1 MEKNIIETLQELKKL
16 VIQYE
21 TAVDNFEQSKILLK
35 NAKEYQPTR
44 LKNFDEEYLPKFIEE
59 SIGEK
64 PKDFG
69 KVDPRKYFKKTTQK
83 KEKVIE
89 EYNQKLKFAK
99 EEFYKKYSEKRELFN
114 KYDCQEKEEKIYIAQ
129 EKFDSTKNVLEKESQ
144 KIDSVGVLPRMLMSS
159 IIIDKLISYF
169 DNWRTDNLKDAI
181 NLYFDEKWKIDESNR
196 IRDLLEN
203 IEQKLDKN
211 NEQFS
216 YIITNIEEIGET
228 ISDVNTTLNNLNN
241 TITEETN

>member
-1 MEKNIIETLQELKKL
+1 
-16 VIQYE
+16 
-21 TAVDNFEQSKILLK
+21 
-35 NAKEYQPTR
+35 
-44 LKNFDEEYLPKFIEE
+44 
-59 SIGEK
+59 
-64 PKDFG
+64 
-69 KVDPRKYFKKTTQK
+69 
-83 KEKVIE
+83 
-89 EYNQKLKFAK
+89 
-99 EEFYKKYSEKRELFN
+99 
-114 KYDCQEKEEKIYIAQ
+114 
-129 EKFDSTKNVLEKESQ
+129 
-144 KIDSVGVLPRMLMSS
+144 MSS

-196 IRDLLEN
+196 IRNLLEN

>member
-1 MEKNIIETLQELKKL
+1 
-16 VIQYE
+16 
-21 TAVDNFEQSKILLK
+21 
-35 NAKEYQPTR
+35 
-44 LKNFDEEYLPKFIEE
+44 
-59 SIGEK
+59 
-64 PKDFG
+64 
-69 KVDPRKYFKKTTQK
+69 
-83 KEKVIE
+83 
-89 EYNQKLKFAK
+89 
-99 EEFYKKYSEKRELFN
+99 
-114 KYDCQEKEEKIYIAQ
+114 
-129 EKFDSTKNVLEKESQ
+129 
-144 KIDSVGVLPRMLMSS
+144 MSS

-216 YIITNIEEIGET
+216 YVITNIEEIGET
-228 ISDVNTTLNNLNN
+228 ISDINTTLNNLNN

>member
-1 MEKNIIETLQELKKL
+1 
-16 VIQYE
+16 
-21 TAVDNFEQSKILLK
+21 
-35 NAKEYQPTR
+35 
-44 LKNFDEEYLPKFIEE
+44 
-59 SIGEK
+59 
-64 PKDFG
+64 
-69 KVDPRKYFKKTTQK
+69 
-83 KEKVIE
+83 
-89 EYNQKLKFAK
+89 
-99 EEFYKKYSEKRELFN
+99 
-114 KYDCQEKEEKIYIAQ
+114 
-129 EKFDSTKNVLEKESQ
+129 
-144 KIDSVGVLPRMLMSS
+144 MLMSS

-196 IRDLLEN
+196 IRNLLEN